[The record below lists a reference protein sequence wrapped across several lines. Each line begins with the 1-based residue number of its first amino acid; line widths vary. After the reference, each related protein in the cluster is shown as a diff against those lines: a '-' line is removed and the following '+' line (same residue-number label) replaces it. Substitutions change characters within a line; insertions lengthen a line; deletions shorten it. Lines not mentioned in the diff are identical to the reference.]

1 MKRFEKRPNVK
12 DRVLNGQKGIF
23 FLNDSRDSKT
33 LIKVALGQEKA
44 DLAMVN
50 ARCANVYTGELLDD
64 CAISIKG
71 KRIAYVGRD
80 PQITIG
86 SATEVIDV
94 KGKTV
99 IPGLIDGHTHLALL
113 SSAAEVLKYAIKGGT
128 TAIVT
133 ETMEPFPVAGYEGL
147 IDFLKSFE
155 DQPIKIL
162 ATAPAMISISRT
174 AHGISEQKLQQLL
187 ARDDIVGM
195 GESYWQAV
203 LQDPDSILPLFE
215 QTLRAGKTLEGH
227 SAGASD
233 KKLSAYIAG
242 GVSTCHESI
251 NAEQALE
258 RLRLGLHVMIREGAV
273 RKDLQEAAKIRK
285 CGIDLRRLVLVSDS
299 LLPADLI
306 ENGYMEGIVQKAIDY
321 GFEPINAVQMATLNV
336 AEHFSLDHLI
346 GGIAPGRFADLV
358 VIPDIATIEPR
369 MVISNG
375 RVIAENGNLLISPRK
390 HRFTQKSLNS
400 IKLPAEIKPAD
411 FIIPAPADMQK
422 ARVRVI
428 NMLTDLVTSEIV
440 LTWPV
445 ADGQLSAD
453 ANQDIIKISAIDRTH
468 RPGSLFTGLIKGF
481 GLKSGAIA
489 SSAAWDTSDIIVI
502 GANDRDMAFAVNRIR
517 SLQGGTVVC
526 DQEKI
531 LAELPLPVFGL
542 ISDLPLPTIDR
553 QLKEVTRA
561 VHNLGVPFPQPILS
575 LTTLTGA
582 AIPYLRICEE
592 GYVNLKDGKPTPFFV
607 E

>member
-1 MKRFEKRPNVK
+1 MVFNMTKKK
-12 DRVLNGQKGIF
+12 SF
-23 FLNDSRDSKT
+23 FLNDSSDAKT
-33 LIKVALGQEKA
+33 LMKVALGEEKA
-44 DLAMVN
+44 DLAVVN
-50 ARCANVYTGELLDD
+50 AKCANVYTGELLDGY
-64 CAISIKG
+64 AISIKG

-86 SATEVIDV
+86 PATEVIDA

-113 SSAAEVLKYAIKGGT
+113 STAGEALKYAIKGGT
-128 TAIVT
+128 TCIVT

-147 IDFLKSFE
+147 VDFLKSFE

-162 ATAPAMISISRT
+162 ATAPAMISISRR
-174 AHGISEQKLQQLL
+174 ARGISEQTLQKLL

-203 LQDPDSILPLFE
+203 VQDPDRILPLFE
-215 QTLRAGKTLEGH
+215 RTIRAGKTLEGH

-242 GVSTCHESI
+242 GISTCHEPI
-251 NAEQALE
+251 NAEQVLE
-258 RLRLGLHVMIREGAV
+258 RLRLGLHVMVREGAV
-273 RKDLQEAAKIRK
+273 RKDLEEISKIK
-285 CGIDLRRLVLVSDS
+285 DHGIDLRRLVLVSDS
-299 LLPADLI
+299 ISPADLM
-306 ENGYMEGIVQKAIDY
+306 ENGYMEGIVQKAIDC
-321 GFEPINAVQMATLNV
+321 GFEPINAIQMATLNV

-346 GGIAPGRFADLV
+346 GGIAPGRYADF
-358 VIPDIATIEPR
+358 VIVPDIATIKAQ

-375 RVIAENGNLLISPRK
+375 QIIAENGNLLISPRK
-390 HRFTQKSLNS
+390 HEFSQNSLNS
-400 IKLPAEIKPAD
+400 IKLPTEIKPSD
-411 FIIPAPADMQK
+411 FMIPAPAGTQK

-428 NMLTDLVTSEIV
+428 NMVTDLVTSEVV

-445 ADGQLSAD
+445 TDGQLSAD
-453 ANQDIIKISAIDRTH
+453 GNQDIIKIAAIDRAH
-468 RPGSLFTGLIKGF
+468 HPGDLFTGLIKGF

-489 SSAAWDTSDIIVI
+489 SSAAWDTSDIVVI

-517 SLQGGTVVC
+517 NLQGGTVIC
-526 DQEKI
+526 DQGKI
-531 LAELPLPVFGL
+531 LSELPLPVFGL
-542 ISDLPLPTIDR
+542 ISDLPLEAIDR
-553 QLKEVTRA
+553 QFKEITKAAR
-561 VHNLGVPFPQPILS
+561 NLGVPFPQPMLS
-575 LTTLTGA
+575 LITLTGA

-592 GYVNLKDGKPTPFFV
+592 GYVNLKDGRPVPLFV